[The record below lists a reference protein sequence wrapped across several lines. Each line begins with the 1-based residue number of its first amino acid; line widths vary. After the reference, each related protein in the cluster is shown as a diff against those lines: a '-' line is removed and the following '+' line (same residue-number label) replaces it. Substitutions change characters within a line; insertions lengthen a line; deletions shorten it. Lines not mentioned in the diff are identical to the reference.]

1 MELRDLTVRFGDKVV
16 FDHRD
21 FTFSNQGVTLLTGP
35 SGVGKT
41 TLLKALFEQYR
52 PASAFL
58 FQEDR
63 LLPWRTV
70 EQHLTDVMP
79 PFRRLEAPGILK
91 LVELE
96 GEEKSYP
103 AELSGGMAKAKDLA
117 EIAKLKVNNATEQ
130 DAIRKA
136 YIEIGKL
143 YFAQHADDPD
153 PAFAALCAQIAERKE
168 KIAYNDERITDIK
181 LSDGITDADIEA
193 MATQIPLEDLPAEDD
208 PE

>member
-1 MELRDLTVRFGDKVV
+1 MD
-16 FDHRD
+16 FDAITARI
-21 FTFSNQGVTLLTGP
+21 SSLAQ
-35 SGVGKT
+35 S
-41 TLLKALFEQYR
+41 
-52 PASAFL
+52 
-58 FQEDR
+58 
-63 LLPWRTV
+63 
-70 EQHLTDVMP
+70 
-79 PFRRLEAPGILK
+79 
-91 LVELE
+91 
-96 GEEKSYP
+96 
-103 AELSGGMAKAKDLA
+103 GMAKAKDLA

-181 LSDGITDADIEA
+181 LSDGITDDDIEA
-193 MATQIPLEDLPAEDD
+193 MATPIPPKDLSPEDA

>member
-1 MELRDLTVRFGDKVV
+1 MELIDLTVRFGDKVV

-21 FTFSNQGVTLLTGP
+21 FTFPNQGVTLLTGP

-41 TLLKALFEQYR
+41 TLLKALFEKYR

-70 EQHLTDVMP
+70 EQHITDVMP

-103 AELSGGMAKAKDLA
+103 AALSGGMARRLA
-117 EIAKLKVNNATEQ
+117 LG
-130 DAIRKA
+130 RC
-136 YIEIGKL
+136 L
-143 YFAQHADDPD
+143 
-153 PAFAALCAQIAERKE
+153 ALTSARLFLDEPFSGVDMPRQ
-168 KIAYNDERITDIK
+168 ERIMTRLKELNKPIV
-181 LSDGITDADIEA
+181 LTGHQPELIRWADRVIE
-193 MATQIPLEDLPAEDD
+193 L
-208 PE
+208 